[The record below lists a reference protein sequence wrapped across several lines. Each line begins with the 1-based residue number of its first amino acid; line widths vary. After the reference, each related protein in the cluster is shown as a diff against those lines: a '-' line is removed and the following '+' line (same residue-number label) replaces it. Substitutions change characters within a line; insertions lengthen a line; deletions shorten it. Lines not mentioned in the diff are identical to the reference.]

1 MNDEELAKD
10 LSLRMNPQ
18 PSSKAWENWDSDWKL
33 SWLDIARRAR
43 ELLCVNTLP
52 LLTPEAEAVL
62 KAAESETAAEEFTVS
77 TGGNGAPEI
86 TARREDR
93 RAAVRAYREAR
104 RPKPRWTP
112 DHYGFIHGPDDIHLA
127 VQNRPGEEPAD
138 AARRVARLLND
149 WLVPEPE
156 KTDAS

>member
-62 KAAESETAAEEFTVS
+62 SEAIRTVDDLHLIGSKPYARLES
-77 TGGNGAPEI
+77 
-86 TARREDR
+86 
-93 RAAVRAYREAR
+93 AVRAYREAQ
-104 RPKPRWTP
+104 KPRPRWVVMP
-112 DHYGFIHGPDDIHLA
+112 NGIVDDIESDSETFIKPHGGPLPERLKLA
-127 VQNRPGEEPAD
+127 QRICD
-138 AARRVARLLND
+138 LLNR
-149 WLVPEPE
+149 
-156 KTDAS
+156 DAS

>member
-62 KAAESETAAEEFTVS
+62 SEAIRTVDDLHLIGSKPYARLES
-77 TGGNGAPEI
+77 
-86 TARREDR
+86 
-93 RAAVRAYREAR
+93 AVRAYREAR